1 MIAISNGNPKSTIT
15 VKLHNI
21 TVRNRHIK
29 VHNEA
34 DDITIKNGKLM
45 QSNAEFTGKLLL
57 MKKKTRGSEL
67 TEDALKYNKQ
77 LFTLILIQAPKINE
91 NCKSKRR
98 C

>member
-1 MIAISNGNPKSTIT
+1 
-15 VKLHNI
+15 
-21 TVRNRHIK
+21 
-29 VHNEA
+29 
-34 DDITIKNGKLM
+34 M

-67 TEDALKYNKQ
+67 TEDALKYNKL

-91 NCKSKRR
+91 NYKSKRR

>member
-1 MIAISNGNPKSTIT
+1 MVAISNRNPKSTIT
-15 VKLHNI
+15 IKLHNI

-34 DDITIKNGKLM
+34 DDITIQNGKLM
-45 QSNAEFTGKLLL
+45 QSNAEFTDKLLL

-67 TEDALKYNKQ
+67 TEDALKYNKL

-91 NCKSKRR
+91 NYKSKRR